1 MRPRGFLVIG
11 GICDVIAPEERPLNP
26 TGKTVRPIQRTT
38 LATAAFEQL
47 IANVVNG
54 TWKAGDRLPP
64 ERDLCQQF
72 GIARTSLREA
82 MKAMELVGMLNSRVG
97 DGTYVCPRTE
107 FLSRPMMWAF
117 TEMDKTEL
125 NDVMQARLIIEEGLA
140 GLAAE
145 NGTNA
150 QIDAINKAVQA
161 MGDCIARNESVLDAD
176 MAFHMAVSDAAG
188 NPLLSSS
195 LQMLRNLMRHG
206 IQFKLL
212 LPGVSPTILRDHRA
226 IYQAIKKRN
235 PTAAKKAMRHHLLET
250 MKLVSFAIKQH
261 QR

>member
-1 MRPRGFLVIG
+1 LK
-11 GICDVIAPEERPLNP
+11 P
-26 TGKTVRPIQRTT
+26 TAKTVRPIQRTT

-54 TWKAGDRLPP
+54 TWKAGDRLPA
-64 ERDLCQQF
+64 ERDLCRQF

-82 MKAMELVGMLNSRVG
+82 IKAMELVGMLNSRVG
-97 DGTYVCPRTE
+97 DGTFVCPRSE

-145 NGTNA
+145 HGTNA
-150 QIDAINKAVQA
+150 QIVTISKAVQA

-188 NPLLSSS
+188 NPLLSNS

-212 LPGVSPTILRDHRA
+212 LPGVSPAILKDHLA

-235 PTAAKKAMRHHLLET
+235 PAAAKRAMRHHLLET
-250 MKLVSFAIKQH
+250 MRLVSYAIKQH

>member
-1 MRPRGFLVIG
+1 
-11 GICDVIAPEERPLNP
+11 
-26 TGKTVRPIQRTT
+26 
-38 LATAAFEQL
+38 
-47 IANVVNG
+47 
-54 TWKAGDRLPP
+54 
-64 ERDLCQQF
+64 
-72 GIARTSLREA
+72 
-82 MKAMELVGMLNSRVG
+82 
-97 DGTYVCPRTE
+97 
-107 FLSRPMMWAF
+107 MMWAF

-176 MAFHMAVSDAAG
+176 MAFHMTVSDAAG
-188 NPLLSSS
+188 NPLLSNS

-235 PTAAKKAMRHHLLET
+235 PAAAKKAMRHHLLET

>member
-1 MRPRGFLVIG
+1 
-11 GICDVIAPEERPLNP
+11 
-26 TGKTVRPIQRTT
+26 
-38 LATAAFEQL
+38 
-47 IANVVNG
+47 
-54 TWKAGDRLPP
+54 
-64 ERDLCQQF
+64 
-72 GIARTSLREA
+72 
-82 MKAMELVGMLNSRVG
+82 
-97 DGTYVCPRTE
+97 
-107 FLSRPMMWAF
+107 
-117 TEMDKTEL
+117 
-125 NDVMQARLIIEEGLA
+125 
-140 GLAAE
+140 
-145 NGTNA
+145 
-150 QIDAINKAVQA
+150 

-188 NPLLSSS
+188 NPLLSNS